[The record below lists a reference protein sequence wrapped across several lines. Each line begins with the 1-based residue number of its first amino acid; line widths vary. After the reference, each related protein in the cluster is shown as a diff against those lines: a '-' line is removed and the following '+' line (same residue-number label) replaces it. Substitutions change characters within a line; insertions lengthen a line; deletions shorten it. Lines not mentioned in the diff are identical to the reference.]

1 MGIPLH
7 DPVPPLSEQTL
18 DNSDPAQKVRSFPT
32 TPGVYLMK
40 DGGGNVI
47 YVGKAKN
54 LRSRASSYWHAEA
67 AKDVRIRDWI
77 GLVKD
82 IDYISTP
89 DDIAETAFFLAS
101 PGARHITAQTLHV
114 NGGASTTR

>member
-1 MGIPLH
+1 MQE
-7 DPVPPLSEQTL
+7 DPVPTVSDQT
-18 DNSDPAQKVRSFPT
+18 DDPRDPAAKAREFPT

-67 AKDVRIRDWI
+67 AKDVRIKDWI

-89 DDIAETAFFLAS
+89 DDIAAMLTESRMIKDIGPKYNKALKDDK
-101 PGARHITAQTLHV
+101 
-114 NGGASTTR
+114 